1 MITCY
6 FLDHPWFL
14 QISLHF
20 NAAAAAA
27 ADDVVFAC
35 HFSCFSSQLGLD
47 LATASIS

>member
-1 MITCY
+1 MVTY

-27 ADDVVFAC
+27 ADVVFAC

>member
-1 MITCY
+1 MVTYY

-14 QISLHF
+14 QISLYF

-27 ADDVVFAC
+27 AADVVFAC